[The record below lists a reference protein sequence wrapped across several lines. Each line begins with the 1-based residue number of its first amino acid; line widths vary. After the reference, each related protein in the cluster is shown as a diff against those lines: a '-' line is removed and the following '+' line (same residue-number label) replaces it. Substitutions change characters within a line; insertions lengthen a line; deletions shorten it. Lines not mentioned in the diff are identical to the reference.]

1 MKKIQFF
8 SVLQKRL
15 KKLVRTIGI
24 PRLLGILTIL
34 ILVFQF
40 WVLPALTQQP
50 VTITLL
56 MQAQDRANWAPFF
69 KEFNQKNPDIRLNV
83 VEGPF
88 DTNLVE
94 NLYTSAF
101 LLGDSPYDV
110 LNMDIVWVPKFA
122 AAGWIMDLTDRLSEQ
137 QRAKFVKGN
146 LEGGT
151 YQGKLYRIPTT
162 SDAGVLYYRTD
173 LLNKL
178 GAKPPETF
186 EEMINIAQKLQKQG
200 DIRWGYLWQG
210 KQYEGVSAMFVEV
223 LEGFGGFWT
232 NPETLEV
239 GLDKP
244 QAIQA
249 VDFLKSTIARNIAP
263 RGVVTYGEEETRL
276 LFQNGGAAFLRNW
289 PYVWK
294 LANDKGSKVQGKI
307 GIKPM
312 IHAQGQ
318 VGGSALGGWGLG
330 ISKTTRHP
338 EAAWRVIQYMTSED
352 TMKRFVLSTGLI
364 PSYQTLFQNP
374 EILAKFPHFTK
385 LLEAVQEPAL
395 RPPIAQY
402 AQASDVLQRYLSA
415 AFTGRMTSEQA
426 MKAAAQET
434 RNLLGRFKS
443 ATVSQKSV
451 GVQVDILN
459 SGVSDVDKSSNN
471 SLSIRIFD
479 K

>member
-1 MKKIQFF
+1 MKKNQFF
-8 SVLQKRL
+8 PVRQRNL
-15 KKLVRTIGI
+15 KKIVRKLGI
-24 PRLLGILTIL
+24 SWFMGILTTL

-40 WVLPALTQQP
+40 WGLPALTQKP
-50 VTITLL
+50 VVVTLL
-56 MQAQDRANWAPFF
+56 MQGQDRANWAPFF

-101 LLGDSPYDV
+101 LLGDSPYDI

-137 QRAKFVKGN
+137 QRTKFVKGN
-146 LEGGT
+146 IEGGT

-173 LLNKL
+173 LLDKVD
-178 GAKPPETF
+178 AKPPETF
-186 EEMINIAQKLQKQG
+186 AEMVNIAQKLQRQENTK
-200 DIRWGYLWQG
+200 WGYLWQG

-232 NPETLEV
+232 NPDTLEV

-249 VDFLKSTIARNIAP
+249 VEFLKNTIEQGISP

-276 LFQNGGAAFLRNW
+276 LFQNGGSVFLRNW

-294 LANDKGSKVQGKI
+294 LANQKGSKVQGKI

-312 IHAQGQ
+312 IHAQGHI
-318 VGGSALGGWGLG
+318 GGSALGGWGLG
-330 ISKTTRHP
+330 ISKTTKHP
-338 EAAWRVIQYMTSED
+338 EEAWRVIQYMTSED

-364 PSYQTLFQNP
+364 PSYQTLFQDP
-374 EILAKFPHFTK
+374 EILAKFPHFPK

-434 RNLLGRFKS
+434 RNILGRFKIS
-443 ATVSQKSV
+443 PVSQKSV
-451 GVQVDILN
+451 DVNMATLN
-459 SGVSDVDKSSNN
+459 S
-471 SLSIRIFD
+471 
-479 K
+479 

>member
-1 MKKIQFF
+1 MSITQTWG
-8 SVLQKRL
+8 VQPRRL
-15 KKLVRTIGI
+15 KKLVRQLGI
-24 PRLLGILTIL
+24 PRLVGIISVL

-40 WVLPALTQQP
+40 EILPALTQQP
-50 VTITLL
+50 VVITML
-56 MQAQDRANWAPFF
+56 MQGQDRANWTPFF
-69 KEFNQKNPDIRLNV
+69 QEFNQKNPDIKLNV

-101 LLGDSPYDV
+101 LLGDSPYDI

-122 AAGWIMDLTDRLSEQ
+122 AAGWIMDLSNHLTPEQ
-137 QRAKFVKGN
+137 KAKFVKGN

-151 YQGKLYRIPTT
+151 YQDKLYRIPTT
-162 SDAGVLYYRTD
+162 SDAGVLYYRSD
-173 LLNKL
+173 LLKQ
-178 GAKPPETF
+178 ARIKPPETF
-186 EEMINIAQKLQKQG
+186 AEMLSSAQKLQKQG
-200 DIRWGYLWQG
+200 GTRWGYLWQG
-210 KQYEGVSAMFVEV
+210 KQYEGVSAMFVEI

-232 NPETLEV
+232 NPNTLEV
-239 GLDKP
+239 GLDQP

-249 VDFLKSTIARNIAP
+249 VNFLKSTINKGFSP

-276 LFQNGGAAFLRNW
+276 LFQNGGAVFLRNW

-294 LANDKGSKVQGKI
+294 LANAQDSKVKGKI

-338 EAAWRVIQYMTSED
+338 EEAWRVIQYMTSEE
-352 TMKRFVLSTGLI
+352 TMKKFVLATGLI
-364 PSYQTLFQNP
+364 PSYQSLFNDP
-374 EILAKFPHFTK
+374 EILAKFPHFPQ
-385 LLEAVQEPAL
+385 LLQAVQKPAL

-415 AFTGRMTSEQA
+415 AFTGRMSAEQA
-426 MKAAAQET
+426 MKSAAQET
-434 RNLLGRFKS
+434 RNILGRFKPEK
-443 ATVSQKSV
+443 VSQQLKA
-451 GVQVDILN
+451 
-459 SGVSDVDKSSNN
+459 
-471 SLSIRIFD
+471 
-479 K
+479 

>member
-1 MKKIQFF
+1 MSRIQALG
-8 SVLQKRL
+8 VLQNRLKRL
-15 KKLVRTIGI
+15 NRQLGI
-24 PRLLGILTIL
+24 PHLVGIISIF

-40 WVLPALTQQP
+40 GILPALTQQP
-50 VTITLL
+50 IVITML
-56 MQAQDRANWAPFF
+56 MQGQDQANWTPFF
-69 KEFNQKNPDIRLNV
+69 KEFNQKNPDIQLHV

-101 LLGDSPYDV
+101 LLGDSPYDI

-122 AAGWIMDLTDRLSEQ
+122 AAGWIMDLTNRLPSAQ
-137 QRAKFVKGN
+137 KAKFVKGN

-151 YQGKLYRIPTT
+151 YQNKLYRIPTT

-173 LLNKL
+173 LLKKA
-178 GAKPPETF
+178 GIEPPETF
-186 EEMINIAQKLQKQG
+186 EEMLTTAQKLQKQG
-200 DIRWGYLWQG
+200 DARWGYLWQG
-210 KQYEGVSAMFVEV
+210 KQYEGVSAMFIEI

-249 VDFLKSTIARNIAP
+249 VNFLKSLINKGISP

-276 LFQNGGAAFLRNW
+276 LFQNGGAVFLRNW

-294 LANDKGSKVQGKI
+294 LANAQDSKVKGKI

-330 ISKTTRHP
+330 ISKTTKHP
-338 EAAWRVIQYMTSED
+338 DESWRVIQYMTSEE

-364 PSYQTLFQNP
+364 PSYQKLFNDP
-374 EILAKFPHFTK
+374 EIIAKFPHFSQ
-385 LLEAVQEPAL
+385 LLEAVQKPAL

-402 AQASDVLQRYLSA
+402 AQASDILQRYLSA
-415 AFTGRMTSEQA
+415 AFTGRMSAEQA
-426 MKAAAQET
+426 MKAATQET
-434 RNLLGRFKS
+434 RNILSKFKP
-443 ATVSQKSV
+443 TQVSQKLMATQTMEV
-451 GVQVDILN
+451 N
-459 SGVSDVDKSSNN
+459 S
-471 SLSIRIFD
+471 
-479 K
+479 

>member
-1 MKKIQFF
+1 MSNIQQ
-8 SVLQKRL
+8 LGGRRRL
-15 KKLVRTIGI
+15 LRKLVRRLGL
-24 PRLLGILTIL
+24 PRLLGILIAF
-34 ILVFQF
+34 ILVFNF
-40 WVLPALTQQP
+40 WILPALTQQP
-50 VTITLL
+50 VVITML
-56 MQAQDRANWAPFF
+56 MQGQDRANWAPFF
-69 KEFNQKNPDIRLNV
+69 QEFNDKNPDIRLNV

-88 DTNLVE
+88 DSNLVE

-122 AAGWIMDLTDRLSEQ
+122 AAGWLMDLTDRLPQEELS
-137 QRAKFVKGN
+137 KFVRGN
-146 LEGGT
+146 IEGSI
-151 YQGKLYRIPTT
+151 YQDKLYRIPTT

-173 LLNKL
+173 LLEQA
-178 GAKPPETF
+178 GVEPPETF
-186 EEMINIAQKLQKQG
+186 DQMLQIATNLQKAG
-200 DIRWGYLWQG
+200 NVDWGYLWQG

-223 LEGFGGFWT
+223 LEGFGGFWA

-239 GLDKP
+239 GLDQP

-249 VDFLKSTIARNIAP
+249 VEFLRNTINKGLSP

-289 PYVWK
+289 PYVLK
-294 LANDKGSKVQGKI
+294 LANEEGSDVRGKV

-312 IHAQGQ
+312 VKGQGQ
-318 VGGSALGGWGLG
+318 AGGSALGGWGLG

-338 EAAWRVIQYMTSED
+338 EEAWRVIQFMTSEE
-352 TMKRFVLSTGLI
+352 TMKKFVLATGLI
-364 PSYQTLFQNP
+364 PSQQTLFKDP
-374 EILAKFPHFTK
+374 DILAKFPHFTQ
-385 LLEAVQEPAL
+385 LFEAVQAPAL

-434 RNLLGRFKS
+434 RNILGGFGR
-443 ATVSQKSV
+443 APVSQHSTPAQTV
-451 GVQVDILN
+451 A
-459 SGVSDVDKSSNN
+459 VSS
-471 SLSIRIFD
+471 
-479 K
+479 